1 MRRDLMVV
9 QHRGTNWTPEE
20 DRRLLDLI
28 EANKSWVFISAN
40 LKRPVKTIR
49 DRVSQM
55 QRFGLK
61 AKGEMTGLRPAS
73 RPWTLTDDDMLRK
86 LLASGMKQR
95 LIAQKMKRS
104 IGAIQSRIFL
114 LKKPRKR
121 LTVRPPPTSDN

>member
-1 MRRDLMVV
+1 VGVYFREPQASCENYSR
-9 QHRGTNWTPEE
+9 P
-20 DRRLLDLI
+20 RL
-28 EANKSWVFISAN
+28 ANAAVWAE
-40 LKRPVKTIR
+40 
-49 DRVSQM
+49 
-55 QRFGLK
+55 GE
-61 AKGEMTGLRPAS
+61 GEMTGLRPAS